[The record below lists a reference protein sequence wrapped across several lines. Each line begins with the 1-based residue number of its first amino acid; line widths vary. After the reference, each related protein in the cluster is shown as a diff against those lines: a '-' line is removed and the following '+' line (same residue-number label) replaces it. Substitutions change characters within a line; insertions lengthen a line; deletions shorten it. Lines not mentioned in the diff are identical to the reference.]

1 MFDVG
6 FRQMVTNDRL
16 ATLQRAAA
24 RPARPAPVV
33 RPVENAQIELRL
45 CRAADD
51 GALERL
57 AELAEQPVPLGR
69 LVVALVDGTL
79 VAALPLAGGRA
90 LRDPFVRTAH
100 LTRLLELR
108 ARQLRQP
115 VPRRGVGRLLH
126 RHA

>member
-1 MFDVG
+1 MLDVG
-6 FRQMVTNDRL
+6 FRQMVTNDRI

-24 RPARPAPVV
+24 RPARPAPAL

-45 CRAADD
+45 CRASDD

-79 VAALPLAGGRA
+79 VAALPLAGGCA

-100 LTRLLELR
+100 LTRLLDLR
-108 ARQLRQP
+108 ARQLRRP
-115 VPRRGVGRLLH
+115 SPRRGVRRLLH